1 MRIAPEEDN
10 AHGDIPT
17 DSKTNAIQ
25 IVSQP
30 QLLDI
35 RNLPVHQMIF
45 NNEKISTK
53 FFNSS
58 APNFSLFHSNILY
71 LCFFVGT
78 FFCLAADSLLQLEK
92 NHFIN
97 DITKLFLALFLINI
111 LLWIDF
117 NINFSKSTR
126 SSIRK
131 YKLCEDICQ
140 DTTHLLF
147 CLVIAPFLWIAKLIR
162 FEYSMFY

>member
-10 AHGDIPT
+10 SHGDIPT

-35 RNLPVHQMIF
+35 RNLPVHHMIF
-45 NNEKISTK
+45 NNEKIITK
-53 FFNSS
+53 SFNSS
-58 APNFSLFHSNILY
+58 EPNFSLFHSNILY
-71 LCFFVGT
+71 LCFFVGI
-78 FFCLAADSLLQLEK
+78 FVCLAADSRLQLKK

-117 NINFSKSTR
+117 NFNFSKSTR

-131 YKLCEDICQ
+131 YKLLTD
-140 DTTHLLF
+140 LSLMG
-147 CLVIAPFLWIAKLIR
+147 KLK
-162 FEYSMFY
+162 